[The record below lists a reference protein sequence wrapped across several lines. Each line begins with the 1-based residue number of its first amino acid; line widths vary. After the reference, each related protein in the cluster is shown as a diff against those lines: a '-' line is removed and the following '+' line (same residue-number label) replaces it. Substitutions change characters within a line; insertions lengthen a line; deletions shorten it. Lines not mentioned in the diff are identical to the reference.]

1 MPSLFIRNATIVTMD
16 DDRNIFEGSLLI
28 GGGLIMRV
36 IEGITTDDNL
46 ARLALPPTTE
56 IIDASGLI
64 VMPGMINTHG
74 HAAMT
79 LFRGFADDLPLQ
91 EWLEEKIWPLE
102 NLLTAEDIFWGTM
115 LGIAEMI
122 RSGTTTFT
130 DMYFS
135 MDQVARAVEI
145 TGIRA
150 VLAHGIVGTSGRL
163 EKDLYDTEKLV
174 ENWHGGA
181 GGRITVTLGPHAPYT
196 CPPESLKRII
206 ALAEKVNLP
215 IQIHMS
221 ESRLEIENCLKE
233 HGVTPVELVDRVGL
247 FEGRKVI
254 CAHCVHLRNH
264 DIDILAARKAGV
276 AHNPTSNLKLGSGIA
291 PVMGMLQA
299 GIKVGIGTD
308 GAASNNNLDM
318 FEEMRLAALLPKGL
332 EENPSLLPAAKA
344 LQLATT
350 NGAEI
355 LFLPKTGVIEEG
367 YRADIIGITRDLP
380 HLQPPHDVEAHLVY
394 SASGSDVELSIVD
407 GRILMKEGKLVTMD
421 EERIFFETD
430 RRARRLA
437 TDN

>member
-1 MPSLFIRNATIVTMD
+1 MSSLFIRNATIVTMD

-28 GGGLIMRV
+28 GDGLIMRI
-36 IEGITTDDNL
+36 IEGIITDDNL
-46 ARLALPPTTE
+46 ARLLLPPTTD

-91 EWLEEKIWPLE
+91 EWLENKIWPLE
-102 NLLTAEDIFWGTM
+102 NRLTAEDIHWGTM

-130 DMYFS
+130 DMYFG
-135 MDQVARAVEI
+135 MDQVARAVEA

-150 VLAHGIVGTSGRL
+150 VLAHGIVGTTGRL
-163 EKDLYDTEKLV
+163 EKDLYDTEKLIK
-174 ENWHGGA
+174 NWHGGA
-181 GGRITVTLGPHAPYT
+181 EGRITITLGPHAPYT
-196 CPPESLKRII
+196 CPPESLKKII

-221 ESRLEIENCLKE
+221 ESRLEVENCLKE
-233 HGVTPVELVDRVGL
+233 HGVTPVELVDSVGL
-247 FEGRKVI
+247 FESRKVI

-264 DIDILAARKAGV
+264 DIGTLAARGAGV

-291 PVMGMLQA
+291 PVMKMLQA
-299 GIKVGIGTD
+299 GIKIGIGTD

-332 EENPSLLPAAKA
+332 EENPSLLPAGKA
-344 LQLATT
+344 LQMATAS
-350 NGAEI
+350 GAEI
-355 LFLPKTGVIEEG
+355 LFLPKTGVIKEG
-367 YRADIIGITRDLP
+367 YHADIIGITKNLP

-394 SASGSDVELSIVD
+394 SASGTDVELNIVD
-407 GRILMKEGKLVTMD
+407 GRILMKDGKLVTMD
-421 EERIFFETD
+421 EERIFFETG
-430 RRARRLA
+430 RRATRL
-437 TDN
+437 TTNN